1 MFFLLDLSLLQFFSI
16 FSILAFFKW
25 GESYSHNMSE
35 LNETLEIF
43 SFRDP
48 QSIIRGSTR
57 PLQGVHKV
65 KIIFII
71 IPRCYLHL
79 HSHQCKVSFP
89 EATQYVITTDGTQ
102 TQTREPSCLPL
113 TKHKEDLQHCRR
125 AALIVVFCFGKSS
138 YFSIICFYVNLHW
151 VY

>member
-89 EATQYVITTDGTQ
+89 EATQYVLSQQMERRHRQENLAVSHLLNIKKICSIVG
-102 TQTREPSCLPL
+102 ELL
-113 TKHKEDLQHCRR
+113 LQ
-125 AALIVVFCFGKSS
+125 L
-138 YFSIICFYVNLHW
+138 FSVLENL
-151 VY
+151 VIFQ